1 MGGGHGQDT
10 RAGALWLYAG
20 VGRNQ
25 PRKKK
30 SRVPVLGRWQRFLSE
45 TNALKK
51 HENIWH
57 ERRPQ

>member
-25 PRKKK
+25 PRKRK
-30 SRVPVLGRWQRFLSE
+30 SRVTVLGRRLRLWSE
-45 TNALKK
+45 SNALKT
-51 HENIWH
+51 H
-57 ERRPQ
+57 